1 MDWFLYDKGLRHE
14 RAKIKENVEINI
26 HLKFTKIVFEE
37 IKKVNNLVN
46 EKPVLP

>member
-37 IKKVNNLVN
+37 IKKVSNLVN
-46 EKPVLP
+46 EKPALP